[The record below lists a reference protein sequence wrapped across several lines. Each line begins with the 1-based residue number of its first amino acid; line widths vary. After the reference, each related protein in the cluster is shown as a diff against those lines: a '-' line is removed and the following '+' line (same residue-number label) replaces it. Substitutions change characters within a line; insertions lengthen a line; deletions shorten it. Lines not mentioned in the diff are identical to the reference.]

1 VRPAEAV
8 AIGDN
13 PDADVVAAHRA
24 GMRSI
29 LVLTGVADAALA
41 ATLDGERRPDHVAS
55 DPSEAAALLRAW
67 LS

>member
-1 VRPAEAV
+1 M
-8 AIGDN
+8 
-13 PDADVVAAHRA
+13 VAAHRA

-41 ATLDGERRPDHVAS
+41 ATLEGERRPDHVAS
-55 DPSEAAALLRAW
+55 DPTEVDALLRRG